1 MTIPNG
7 VHDCSQR
14 RLRLNLDTRDIF
26 RIFTMLMQLS
36 ITVKIKVM
44 TVNPTLNNHLLL
56 VNKLNQLFDLEYLS
70 KDELDDIVNCV
81 TLHRQL
87 EFKQLTINK

>member
-1 MTIPNG
+1 
-7 VHDCSQR
+7 
-14 RLRLNLDTRDIF
+14 
-26 RIFTMLMQLS
+26 
-36 ITVKIKVM
+36 M

-81 TLHRQL
+81 TLHRKL